1 MSGASIASR
10 LPLNTVR
17 QLASHANLSKDVSG
31 SPAPPLRSRRGRLDA
46 VIVPASRPSEHL
58 KPLIK
63 LTTILSVPLV
73 ILCSKEA
80 RADQVAELVARTQCA
95 RSLIVQMPD
104 TWRHPALP
112 ISTSDAEF
120 QKASAHRGSGLSGK
134 RNLGL
139 LLARLRG
146 WNKIAFVDD
155 DIKVSRP
162 DHIARLAGQLDEHQ
176 VVGMVVRE
184 YPDNSVVCHARRL
197 ARFSQDVFVT
207 GAVLGI
213 HCNSLPLSFF
223 PDIYNED
230 WFFFAEKAAT
240 RRLPSAGEARQTA
253 YDPFESP
260 DRARR
265 EEFGDLLAEGLY
277 ALIGEGHPDQSL
289 GEQLEAATASYWE
302 RFIDAR
308 FKVLAE
314 TMGVLDTF
322 LDRDPADHRTFAALA
337 SLRAAECQLETIA
350 PEVCESFLH
359 AWRADLADWQ
369 RSCSSLNLV
378 GSTQEIMDFLGLK
391 TWTHVGFRTPVVSS
405 HRLRGRFKRR

>member
-1 MSGASIASR
+1 MSGASIASSR
-10 LPLNTVR
+10 PLNTVQ

-31 SPAPPLRSRRGRLDA
+31 SPAPPLRSTRGRLDA
-46 VIVPASRPSEHL
+46 VIVPASRPAVHL

-63 LTTILSVPLV
+63 LATILSVPLV

-80 RADQVAELVARTQCA
+80 RADHVAELVARTQSA
-95 RSLIVQMPD
+95 RSLIVQMPE
-104 TWRHPALP
+104 TWRHPGLP
-112 ISTSDAEF
+112 TSTSAAEF
-120 QKASAHRGSGLSGK
+120 QQASAHRGSGLSGK

-139 LLARLRG
+139 LLARLHG

-155 DIKVSRP
+155 DIEVSRP

-184 YPDNSVVCHARRL
+184 FPDNSVVCHARRL

-230 WFFFAEKAAT
+230 WFFFAEKAAG
-240 RRLPSAGEARQTA
+240 RRLPSVGSATQAE
-253 YDPFESP
+253 YDPFQSP

-277 ALIGEGHPDQSL
+277 ALIGEGSPGMPLD
-289 GEQLEAATASYWE
+289 EQLEAATTTYWSH
-302 RFIDAR
+302 FIEAR
-308 FKVLAE
+308 SKVLGD
-314 TMGVLDTF
+314 TMAVINTF
-322 LDRDPADHRTFAALA
+322 VDKDPADHRASAALA
-337 SLRAAECQLETIA
+337 SLSAAASQLETITA
-350 PEVCESFLH
+350 EVCENFLH

-369 RSCSSLNLV
+369 RFCSSVNIV
-378 GSTQEIMDFLGLK
+378 GSTNEALDFLSLN
-391 TWTHVGFRTPVVSS
+391 TWTQVGLGTALFSS
-405 HRLRGRFKRR
+405 HRMRSRFRRW